1 MFNISKSRLT
11 AISNT
16 IIPVIGYYSIEKRSP
31 LQKIYKHIPNL
42 FKKRVGKNK
51 TKSKSCGARR

>member
-16 IIPVIGYYSIEKRSP
+16 IIPVIGYYSIEKRSS
-31 LQKIYKHIPNL
+31 QKIYKHIPNL
-42 FKKRVGKNK
+42 FKTSWKKQK
-51 TKSKSCGARR
+51 KK